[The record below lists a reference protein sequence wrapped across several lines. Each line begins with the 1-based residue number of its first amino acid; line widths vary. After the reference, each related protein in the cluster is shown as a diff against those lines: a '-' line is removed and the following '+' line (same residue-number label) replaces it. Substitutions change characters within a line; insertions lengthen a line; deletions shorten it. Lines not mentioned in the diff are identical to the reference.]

1 MNSVLSPEPS
11 APGPRCPT
19 CRLPVGTPPAAGRG
33 ARLVERLVPSF
44 NSGFVIWAALVLS
57 AGVAGSLEFMTHL
70 AVARLH
76 TPLAYHAFIDAS
88 VIALM
93 SMALVGVC
101 ITSVRTRRK
110 AVIQQIR
117 AVEQLNHHLRNAL
130 QVIAQSRYLPEEKQ
144 AQAVFD
150 SMDRIEEALRLLENK

>member
-1 MNSVLSPEPS
+1 MEKF
-11 APGPRCPT
+11 
-19 CRLPVGTPPAAGRG
+19 
-33 ARLVERLVPSF
+33 VPSF
-44 NSGFVIWAALVLS
+44 DSAFIVTSALVLTG
-57 AGVAGSLEFMTHL
+57 AVAGSLEFMTHL

-93 SMALVGVC
+93 AMALVGVC
-101 ITSVRTRRK
+101 IASVRTRRQ
-110 AVIQQIR
+110 AVIRQLR

-144 AQAVFD
+144 AQAVFN
-150 SMDRIEEALRLLENK
+150 SVDRIEDALRRMANG